1 MTTFDKHNPPTSF
14 GAFKPVGNLVAVFDD
29 PDSAARARSDLS
41 TGGYNDDELTLMRSV
56 EFIQLLDKMR
66 EDENAIAVL
75 GSEMRKTDQFR
86 EAADQGASFLIVYA
100 PSEQETHRVM
110 HVVARYNYQFALK
123 YGRMLIERFDPEHPA
138 VSN

>member
-1 MTTFDKHNPPTSF
+1 MNTFDKKNPPTSF

-29 PDSAARARSDLS
+29 PDSAARARADLT
-41 TGGYNDDELTLMRSV
+41 TGGYNEDELTLMRSV

-86 EAADQGASFLIVYA
+86 EAADQGASFLIVFA
-100 PSEQETHRVM
+100 PSEQETRRVM
-110 HVVARYNYQFALK
+110 QVVARYNYQFALK

-138 VSN
+138 VNN